1 MLKIFRLGNGDQ
13 SECISIDRNNI
24 AEIHFIPRKSFKLTT
39 RDGVV
44 YDVIG
49 KRSGFQDNE
58 MMYLALI
65 QALNFNDIEIP
76 GFFLKRKTT
85 RAKFT
90 KTTE

>member
-1 MLKIFRLGNGDQ
+1 MLKIFRSGNGNNC
-13 SECISIDRNNI
+13 ECISINTDNI
-24 AEIHFIPRKSFKLTT
+24 AEIHFISGKSFKLTT
-39 RDGVV
+39 RDDVV

-49 KRSGFQDNE
+49 DRYGFQDNE

-76 GFFLKRKTT
+76 GFFLRRKTT

-90 KTTE
+90 RPIE